1 MKGILINIETD
12 IKNEEV
18 ENAFLNLIP
27 NVEEQYLAFG
37 SLTSKNKIDEMV
49 TLLTKPYKR
58 FYDLLIING
67 ISRDKASKKTI
78 NAFRNIYECV
88 LETQNDPNRHKMTGV
103 YFEVFKDLKHDGL

>member
-27 NVEEQYLAFG
+27 TVEEQYLAFG

-49 TLLTKPYKR
+49 TLLT
-58 FYDLLIING
+58 DL
-67 ISRDKASKKTI
+67 
-78 NAFRNIYECV
+78 V
-88 LETQNDPNRHKMTGV
+88 
-103 YFEVFKDLKHDGL
+103 